1 MVRRDPSA
9 VERLLRSLPEWF
21 GIEESI
27 VQYVRDAAVVPTY
40 LAVDPAS
47 TEVRGALLLSRH
59 FPACAEIHLLAVDP
73 LHHRRG
79 IGSALVRY
87 AEDLSRTDGV
97 RVLEVKTQGPSLP
110 DENYAETLQFY
121 RSMGFEPVEE
131 IHGLWGDTPCLL
143 LVKSLDWADPAQPQN
158 GPVSP
163 TGRTSSGGS
172 RRPVPAAGLV
182 DHDAL

>member
-1 MVRRDPSA
+1 MVRPHLEVVERQDPSA
-9 VERLLRSLPEWF
+9 VERLLRSLPDWF

-27 VQYVRDAAVVPTY
+27 VQYVGDATAIPTY
-40 LAVDPAS
+40 LALDAA
-47 TEVRGALLLSRH
+47 TEDVLGALLLSRH
-59 FPACAEIHLLAVDP
+59 FPGCAEIHLLAVDP

-79 IGSALVRY
+79 IGSALIRH
-87 AEDLSRTDGV
+87 AEDMSRADGV
-97 RVLEVKTQGPSLP
+97 RILEVKTQGPSMP

-131 IHGLWGDTPCLL
+131 IHGLWGDIPCLL

-163 TGRTSSGGS
+163 TDRK
-172 RRPVPAAGLV
+172 
-182 DHDAL
+182 